1 MLLMPSAR
9 ARASILTDADYPFP
23 YHNSLLATI
32 LSVIDRATMP
42 YTTIRMIAHPER
54 VNLQGLPKDA
64 SIKMGFFEQKGKSA
78 PLVFVFAGTGGDG
91 LSGTALLL
99 GSQLSRL
106 GYHVVTLPD
115 PLSSAY
121 VLGISQST
129 LPGFLP
135 NDASECYQFL
145 TQLAGGLR
153 ATYGLEIS
161 GFSIVGLSYGAT
173 LVGFLHHVD
182 RTRHIFNF
190 ERTVMF
196 NPAIDVGR
204 AMDMLDWYN
213 SRGDSIYPQNKMG
226 IFAKIRELISALQGR
241 LPETSGDSQY
251 TDSQVL
257 RLALDNLQLQWVIGD
272 TFRGYLQSIIFTS
285 QQVHDQG
292 YLRASRADDRLKE
305 ARRFSYADYIKT
317 FVARSLGVAN
327 EPVAIKRLISATSF
341 YAVIEELG
349 RDPGAFVMEN
359 DDDFLIGDGD
369 IELLTK
375 KFGTRLNLYPYGGHI
390 GNFRYKKNIADFD
403 AVMGRA
409 HR

>member
-64 SIKMGFFEQKGKSA
+64 SIKMGFFEQKRKSA

-145 TQLAGGLR
+145 AQLVGGLR
-153 ATYGLEIS
+153 ATYGLEI
-161 GFSIVGLSYGAT
+161 
-173 LVGFLHHVD
+173 
-182 RTRHIFNF
+182 
-190 ERTVMF
+190 
-196 NPAIDVGR
+196 
-204 AMDMLDWYN
+204 
-213 SRGDSIYPQNKMG
+213 
-226 IFAKIRELISALQGR
+226 
-241 LPETSGDSQY
+241 
-251 TDSQVL
+251 
-257 RLALDNLQLQWVIGD
+257 
-272 TFRGYLQSIIFTS
+272 
-285 QQVHDQG
+285 
-292 YLRASRADDRLKE
+292 
-305 ARRFSYADYIKT
+305 
-317 FVARSLGVAN
+317 
-327 EPVAIKRLISATSF
+327 
-341 YAVIEELG
+341 
-349 RDPGAFVMEN
+349 
-359 DDDFLIGDGD
+359 
-369 IELLTK
+369 
-375 KFGTRLNLYPYGGHI
+375 
-390 GNFRYKKNIADFD
+390 
-403 AVMGRA
+403 
-409 HR
+409 